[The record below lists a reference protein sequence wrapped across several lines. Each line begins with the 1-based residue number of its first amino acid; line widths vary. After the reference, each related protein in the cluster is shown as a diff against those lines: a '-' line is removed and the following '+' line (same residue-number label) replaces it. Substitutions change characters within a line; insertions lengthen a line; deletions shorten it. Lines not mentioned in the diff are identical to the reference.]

1 MSRYGRPA
9 ISMYDL
15 YIFTFIKSYPTKH
28 ELKIGGLYL
37 TLVSARLKLKLSGE
51 GQKNRRKQ
59 NISINL
65 STLYENFSVSFS
77 IKF

>member
-1 MSRYGRPA
+1 M
-9 ISMYDL
+9 
-15 YIFTFIKSYPTKH
+15 K
-28 ELKIGGLYL
+28 
-37 TLVSARLKLKLSGE
+37 LVSARLKLKLSGE
-51 GQKNRRKQ
+51 GQTNRRKQ